1 MLLRLEHRNDINLIV
16 PWFRHCGLEGNLCL
30 LGANEMTSNEVGL
43 RLELGLGLKLG
54 DLCLS
59 GAHGMTSIE
68 VGLRLRLV
76 FRLGLVLGSSSRED
90 IVTFK
95 SRKE

>member
-59 GAHGMTSIE
+59 GVEAEAGVWAGAG
-68 VGLRLRLV
+68 VGQQQ
-76 FRLGLVLGSSSRED
+76 
-90 IVTFK
+90 
-95 SRKE
+95 